1 MPARYA
7 PPVKSLF
14 KAPALVLFSV
24 AALGMAVSSCGESQS
39 QAQEAPPGQQA
50 TQVKTVTLEDASVE
64 LAETLSGRASAY
76 RIAEIRPQVT
86 GLIEERIFTE
96 GNEVAA
102 GDPLYR
108 IEDTEYR
115 AAVDSAAASLARA
128 QATAEVTR
136 QQAARFER
144 LVENNAVSQQQ
155 YDEAVAAARQ
165 AEADVGM
172 QQAALKTARTNLE
185 RSVIRAPIDGQIGRS
200 TVTEGALVTQNQAQA
215 LATIRQLDPVYVDL
229 TASSADL
236 LSWRRQM
243 AEGRMASTSSGN
255 VPVTITLEDGTV
267 YDRQGELEFTE
278 VSIDERAGT
287 VVIRATVPNPD
298 NYILPGSFVR
308 ASLPVGEY
316 QNAILAPQAALQRT
330 PKGEAFAY
338 VVSPEGTAEQRMLTV
353 EAARSGDWIVTSGL
367 SEGEE
372 LIVSG
377 LMMLRP
383 GAPVA
388 VVNDAGPQQGGQQGN
403 GPAGAGTNAAN

>member
-7 PPVKSLF
+7 LPVKGSFKSGLAATLSL
-14 KAPALVLFSV
+14 AM
-24 AALGMAVSSCGESQS
+24 LGVVMTGCSDQQS

-50 TQVKTVTLEDASVE
+50 TQVKTITLDDASVE

-86 GLIEERIFTE
+86 GLIEERIFIE
-96 GNEVAA
+96 GGEVAA

-115 AAVDSAAASLARA
+115 AAVDSAAAALARA

-200 TVTEGALVTQNQAQA
+200 AVTEGALVTQNQAQA

-243 AEGRMASTSSGN
+243 AEGRMASTGEGN

-316 QNAILAPQAALQRT
+316 ENAILAPQAAVQRT

-353 EAARSGDWIVTSGL
+353 ETARSGDWIVTSGL

-383 GAPVA
+383 GVPVA
-388 VVNDAGPQQGGQQGN
+388 VVNDAGPQGAGQQGS

>member
-1 MPARYA
+1 MPASYA
-7 PPVKSLF
+7 PPVKKVSVRAGIAAVLSL
-14 KAPALVLFSV
+14 ALVGVGLS
-24 AALGMAVSSCGESQS
+24 GCSDPQSMA
-39 QAQEAPPGQQA
+39 QAQEGPPDQQA

-64 LAETLSGRASAY
+64 LAQTLSGRASAY

-96 GNEVAA
+96 GAEVTA

-172 QQAALKTARTNLE
+172 QQAALKTARTNLD
-185 RSVIRAPIDGQIGRS
+185 RSILRAPIDGQIGRS
-200 TVTEGALVTQNQAQA
+200 TVTEGALVTQNQAEA
-215 LATIRQLDPVYVDL
+215 LATIRQLDPIYVDL

-243 AEGRMASTSSGN
+243 AEGRMAATGEGKL
-255 VPVTITLEDGTV
+255 PVTIMLEDGTV
-267 YDRQGELEFTE
+267 YDRKGELEFTE
-278 VSIDERAGT
+278 VSIDDRAGT

-316 QNAILAPQAALQRT
+316 ENAILAPQAAVQRT

-353 EAARSGDWIVTSGL
+353 EAARTGDWIVTSGL
-367 SEGEE
+367 SEGDE

-388 VVNDAGPQQGGQQGN
+388 IVSGEMPQQGGPAAT
-403 GPAGAGTNAAN
+403 GPNAAN

>member
-7 PPVKSLF
+7 SPVKSLL
-14 KAPALVLFSV
+14 KAPALALLSI
-24 AALGMAVSSCGESQS
+24 AALGMAVSSCGEGQS
-39 QAQEAPPGQQA
+39 QAQEGPPGQQA
-50 TQVKTVTLEDASVE
+50 TQVKTITLQDASVE

-76 RIAEIRPQVT
+76 RVAEIRPQVT

-96 GNEVAA
+96 GDEVTA

-115 AAVDSAAASLARA
+115 AAVDSAAAALARA

-172 QQAALKTARTNLE
+172 QQAALKTARTNLD
-185 RSVIRAPIDGQIGRS
+185 RTVIRAPIDGQIGRS
-200 TVTEGALVTQNQAQA
+200 AVTEGALVTQNQAQA

-229 TASSADL
+229 TTSSADL

-243 AEGRMASTSSGN
+243 AEGRMASTGDGN

-287 VVIRATVPNPD
+287 VVVRATVPNPD

-316 QNAILAPQAALQRT
+316 QNAILAPQAAVMRT
-330 PKGEAFAY
+330 PKGEAYAY

-353 EAARSGDWIVTSGL
+353 EAARNGDWIVTSGL
-367 SEGEE
+367 AEGDE
-372 LIVSG
+372 IIISG

-388 VVNDAGPQQGGQQGN
+388 VVNGAAPQQGGEHS
-403 GPAGAGTNAAN
+403 GPSGAGTNAAN